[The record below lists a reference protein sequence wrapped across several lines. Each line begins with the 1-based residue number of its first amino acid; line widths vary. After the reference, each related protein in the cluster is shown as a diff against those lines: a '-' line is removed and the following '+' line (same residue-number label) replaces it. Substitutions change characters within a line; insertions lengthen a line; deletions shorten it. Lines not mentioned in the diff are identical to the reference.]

1 MEKLRQTRRRAL
13 YYTLKEA
20 RNQAR
25 SFFYERKSSNSAEQA
40 LTKLKGKAEKE
51 LCITIAFNTPWTIE
65 LLIDSWHH
73 YCNETPLLVADNS
86 NRHEASGD
94 IRKICNAKNIT
105 YIKLPKNPVK
115 HPSRSHGLAL
125 NWTWRNIVAKLDHL
139 ERVGFIDHDC
149 YPIKQCR
156 PNNQSSAFAYGVT
169 KSSWIEENNA
179 KNLWAGYMFFQQ
191 KSATRLQNIPFNFLP
206 DALNGLDTGG
216 SNWRQV
222 YRKLETNAI
231 EAAESITIN
240 SNELLGGYSSNEVCE
255 LQMIDQCF
263 IHAAGVSHKI
273 DEETKLRSQICQLL
287 RNRMRA

>member
-1 MEKLRQTRRRAL
+1 
-13 YYTLKEA
+13 
-20 RNQAR
+20 
-25 SFFYERKSSNSAEQA
+25 
-40 LTKLKGKAEKE
+40 
-51 LCITIAFNTPWTIE
+51 
-65 LLIDSWHH
+65 
-73 YCNETPLLVADNS
+73 
-86 NRHEASGD
+86 
-94 IRKICNAKNIT
+94 
-105 YIKLPKNPVK
+105 
-115 HPSRSHGLAL
+115 
-125 NWTWRNIVAKLDHL
+125 
-139 ERVGFIDHDC
+139 VGFIDHDC